1 MGLGGHGLEYTFLG
15 SYCPFHGKYFGS
27 KLGGLTL
34 VAVTA
39 IAPVV
44 WGSTYAVT
52 HLFLPPDR
60 PLFAGVM
67 RILPVGLLMLAWH
80 RRLPRGSWW
89 WRSLVLGTLSMGLF
103 VALLFVAAIRL
114 PSGLGSTMTAVA
126 PLITMALAWA
136 FLRERS
142 TTATMLASVVG
153 ALGVLLL
160 VLQGGYA
167 GGVDPVGL
175 VASLGAVLS
184 ASTGFVLT
192 KRWTS
197 RESVIVVTTWQLVA
211 GGLVL
216 LPFALLLEGP
226 PPQLALSGWLAL
238 AYLGLLGSGVAY
250 VAWFRGLASMS
261 AGAVAVIGLLNPV
274 AGTVLGVVLLGEPFG
289 PVHLL
294 GMGLVLCSVVL
305 AQPQVRETLRRG
317 SGERSV
323 RTRHTVAACP
333 SMTSH

>member
-1 MGLGGHGLEYTFLG
+1 MSSVEGISTQ
-15 SYCPFHGKYFGS
+15 K
-27 KLGGLTL
+27 KLGGLAL

-67 RILPVGLLMLAWH
+67 RILPVGLLMVAWQ

-89 WRSLVLGTLSMGLF
+89 WRSVVLGTLTMGLF

-126 PLITMALAWA
+126 PLITMGLAWA
-136 FLRERS
+136 ILRERS
-142 TTATMLASVVG
+142 TPATVVASLVG

-160 VLQGGYA
+160 VLEGGYE
-167 GGVDPVGL
+167 GGVDPVGVL
-175 VASLGAVLS
+175 ASLGAVTS
-184 ASTGFVLT
+184 ASAGFVLT
-192 KRWTS
+192 KRWTVD
-197 RESVIVVTTWQLVA
+197 ESVLVVTTWQLVA

-216 LPFALLLEGP
+216 LPFMLVIEGAPPALP
-226 PPQLALSGWLAL
+226 VSGWIAL
-238 AYLGLLGSGVAY
+238 AYLGFVGSGVAY
-250 VAWFRGLASMS
+250 VAWFTGLASMS

-274 AGTVLGVVLLGEPFG
+274 AGTLLGVLLLGEPFG
-289 PVHLL
+289 PIHLV
-294 GMGLVLCSVVL
+294 GMALVLGSVVL
-305 AQPQVRETLRRG
+305 AQPQVRAALRIQRKV
-317 SGERSV
+317 S
-323 RTRHTVAACP
+323 TRHTVEVCP
-333 SMTSH
+333 STTSS

>member
-1 MGLGGHGLEYTFLG
+1 MSSVETI
-15 SYCPFHGKYFGS
+15 SAK
-27 KLGGLTL
+27 KLGGLAL

-52 HLFLPPDR
+52 HLFLPADR
-60 PLFAGVM
+60 PFFAGVM

-89 WRSLVLGTLSMGLF
+89 WRSVVLGTLTMGLF

-114 PSGLGSTMTAVA
+114 PSGLGSTLTAVA
-126 PLITMALAWA
+126 PMITMGLAWA
-136 FLRERS
+136 ILRERS
-142 TTATMLASVVG
+142 TTATVLASLVG

-160 VLQGGYA
+160 VLQGD
-167 GGVDPVGL
+167 GGGHVDLVGL
-175 VASLGAVLS
+175 LASIGAVTS

-192 KRWTS
+192 KRWAVD
-197 RESVIVVTTWQLVA
+197 EPVLVVTTWQLVA

-226 PPQLALSGWLAL
+226 PPSLPLSGWLAL
-238 AYLGLLGSGVAY
+238 AYLGLIGSGVAY
-250 VAWFRGLASMS
+250 VAWFTGLESMS

-274 AGTVLGVVLLGEPFG
+274 AGTLLGVVLLGEPFG

-294 GMGLVLCSVVL
+294 GMALVLGSVVL
-305 AQPQVRETLRRG
+305 AQPQGRRLLASARSAVLATGSADAGGGARTREVG
-317 SGERSV
+317 
-323 RTRHTVAACP
+323 TRHTVEVCP
-333 SMTSH
+333 STTSP

>member
-1 MGLGGHGLEYTFLG
+1 MEAISGR
-15 SYCPFHGKYFGS
+15 
-27 KLGGLTL
+27 KLGGLAL

-39 IAPVV
+39 IAPIV

-52 HLFLPPDR
+52 HLFLPTDR

-80 RRLPRGSWW
+80 RRFPRGSWW
-89 WRSLVLGTLSMGLF
+89 WRSLLLGTLTTGLF
-103 VALLFVAAIRL
+103 VALLFVAAVRL

-142 TTATMLASVVG
+142 TAATVVASLVG

-160 VLQGGYA
+160 VLEGGYP
-167 GGVDPVGL
+167 GGVDLVGVL
-175 VASLGAVLS
+175 ASVGAVTS

-192 KRWTS
+192 KRWATDE
-197 RESVIVVTTWQLVA
+197 RVIVVTTWQLVA

-216 LPFALLLEGP
+216 LPFALLIEGP
-226 PPQLALSGWLAL
+226 PPQLDASGWLAL
-238 AYLGLLGSGVAY
+238 AYLGLIGSGVAY
-250 VAWFRGLASMS
+250 VAWFQGLASMS

-274 AGTVLGVVLLGEPFG
+274 AGTLLGVVLLGEPFG

-294 GMGLVLCSVVL
+294 GTGLVLGSVVL
-305 AQPQVRETLRRG
+305 AQPQVRGVLRKPQRKG
-317 SGERSV
+317 TRERPAS
-323 RTRHTVAACP
+323 TRHTVKACP
-333 SMTSH
+333 STTSP

>member
-1 MGLGGHGLEYTFLG
+1 METI
-15 SYCPFHGKYFGS
+15 SER
-27 KLGGLTL
+27 KLGGLAL

-52 HLFLPPDR
+52 HLFLPADR

-89 WRSLVLGTLSMGLF
+89 WRSVVLGTLTMGLF

-126 PLITMALAWA
+126 PMITMGLAWA
-136 FLRERS
+136 ILRERS
-142 TTATMLASVVG
+142 TPATVVASLVG

-160 VLQGGYA
+160 VLQGEA
-167 GGVDPVGL
+167 GGQVDLVGL
-175 VASLGAVLS
+175 LASVGAVTS

-192 KRWTS
+192 KRWTAD
-197 RESVIVVTTWQLVA
+197 EGVLVVTTWQLVA

-226 PPQLALSGWLAL
+226 PPALPLSGL
-238 AYLGLLGSGVAY
+238 
-250 VAWFRGLASMS
+250 
-261 AGAVAVIGLLNPV
+261 AGAGLPRPHRLRCRLRRLV
-274 AGTVLGVVLLGEPFG
+274 QG
-289 PVHLL
+289 PRHDER
-294 GMGLVLCSVVL
+294 GRRRRHRP
-305 AQPQVRETLRRG
+305 AQPRGRHPARR
-317 SGERSV
+317 RPA
-323 RTRHTVAACP
+323 R
-333 SMTSH
+333 

>member
-1 MGLGGHGLEYTFLG
+1 MESISGR
-15 SYCPFHGKYFGS
+15 
-27 KLGGLTL
+27 KLGGLAL

-39 IAPVV
+39 IAPIV

-52 HLFLPPDR
+52 HLFLPADR

-89 WRSLVLGTLSMGLF
+89 WRSFVLGTLTMGLF
-103 VALLFVAAIRL
+103 VALLFVAATRL

-126 PLITMALAWA
+126 PLMTMALAWA

-142 TTATMLASVVG
+142 TPATVLASIVG

-160 VLQGGYA
+160 VLEGGYE
-167 GGVDPVGL
+167 GGVDPIGAL
-175 VASLGAVLS
+175 ASVGAVAS

-197 RESVIVVTTWQLVA
+197 NESVIVVTTWQLVA

-216 LPFALLLEGP
+216 LPFALLIEGLP
-226 PPQLALSGWLAL
+226 PRLALSGWLAL
-238 AYLGLLGSGVAY
+238 AYLGLIGSGVAY
-250 VAWFRGLASMS
+250 VAWFKGLASMS

-274 AGTVLGVVLLGEPFG
+274 SGTVLGVVLLGEPFG
-289 PVHLL
+289 PVHLI
-294 GMGLVLCSVVL
+294 GMLLVLGSVVL
-305 AQPQVRETLRRG
+305 AQPQTRKGLRRG
-317 SGERSV
+317 LGKVLRRPYEKGTTS
-323 RTRHTVAACP
+323 TATV
-333 SMTSH
+333 

>member
-1 MGLGGHGLEYTFLG
+1 METI
-15 SYCPFHGKYFGS
+15 SRKR
-27 KLGGLTL
+27 LGGLAL

-39 IAPVV
+39 VAPVV

-52 HLFLPPDR
+52 HLYLPADR

-67 RILPVGLLMLAWH
+67 RILPVGLLMLLWH

-89 WRSLVLGTLSMGLF
+89 WRSIVLGTLTMGLF
-103 VALLFVAAIRL
+103 VALLFVAAMRL

-126 PLITMALAWA
+126 PLMTMALAWA
-136 FLRERS
+136 FLHERS
-142 TTATMLASVVG
+142 TPATVVASLVG

-160 VLQGGYA
+160 VLEGGYE

-175 VASLGAVLS
+175 LASVGAVAS

-192 KRWTS
+192 KRWAAD
-197 RESVIVVTTWQLVA
+197 EGVIVVTTWQLVA

-216 LPFALLLEGP
+216 LPFALLVEGA
-226 PPQLALSGWLAL
+226 PPQLAPSGWLAL
-238 AYLGLLGSGVAY
+238 AYLGLIGSGVAY
-250 VAWFRGLASMS
+250 VAWFKGLATMS

-274 AGTVLGVVLLGEPFG
+274 AGTLLGIVLLGEPFG

-294 GMGLVLCSVVL
+294 GMALVLGSVVL
-305 AQPQVRETLRRG
+305 AQPQVRRGLGNVRRARKV
-317 SGERSV
+317 SG
-323 RTRHTVAACP
+323 RHTVKAWP
-333 SMTSH
+333 TTTSP